1 VNRYRALIAGAW
13 ALAALGALASIA
25 AWATAV
31 PSVPR
36 EGRKAYASTGS
47 PTRQD
52 TVGLAS
58 MAATIRDRDPF
69 RSDRKPANARFN
81 PWQAV
86 AAPGV
91 IPHPAPVRP
100 PLALV
105 GIVGGPPWTALVEG
119 IPGREAGVL
128 LRVGEEAGG
137 VRLVD
142 IRGDQAHLSG
152 FDTTWVLTPRRTWR

>member
-1 VNRYRALIAGAW
+1 MNRYRALIAGAW
-13 ALAALGALASIA
+13 ALAALGALASILPDP
-25 AWATAV
+25 WIC
-31 PSVPR
+31 
-36 EGRKAYASTGS
+36 RKNASTGS

>member
-1 VNRYRALIAGAW
+1 MNRYRALIAGAW

-69 RSDRKPANARFN
+69 RSDRKPANVTLKITFS
-81 PWQAV
+81 
-86 AAPGV
+86 
-91 IPHPAPVRP
+91 VRP
-100 PLALV
+100 EISVDAV
-105 GIVGGPPWTALVEG
+105 RMGP
-119 IPGREAGVL
+119 
-128 LRVGEEAGG
+128 
-137 VRLVD
+137 
-142 IRGDQAHLSG
+142 
-152 FDTTWVLTPRRTWR
+152 